1 MRVCLMTGGADTPYA
16 LGLLNALVEKG
27 IQVDFIANDEMSRA
41 KVAKDKRV
49 NCFNLRGDQN
59 PSVSTLAKLIRVLKY
74 YIKLIRYS
82 FRSEAE
88 IFHIL
93 WFNKFLV
100 FDRTLLNIYY
110 KCLGKKLVFT
120 AHNIDET
127 ERDGGGNFLTKVSL
141 KILYRLVDHVFVHTP
156 KMKSEIVD
164 KFQIEEGR
172 ATVIPFGI
180 NNTTPQSGISR
191 KEARAKVHLQA
202 QDKVL
207 LFFGLIAPYKGL
219 EFLLYAL
226 DQLRKSDPG
235 FKLIIAGQVKDCQPY
250 WRHIEDVIEKLQLQA
265 HLVRRIEFVPD
276 TDVEAIFMSAD
287 VLVLPYRFVYQS
299 GVLFLSYSFGLPVIV
314 TDVGSLRDEVEE
326 GKTGMICKPE
336 DASDLARGIREYFE
350 GDIYKHLNESMKY
363 IRARGNDR
371 YAWSRVCDATHV
383 VYQALLAKDQ
393 RTTSC

>member
-1 MRVCLMTGGADTPYA
+1 MRVCLLTGGGDTPYA
-16 LGLLNALVEKG
+16 LGLLHALAAKG

-41 KVAKDKRV
+41 DIANHKNV
-49 NCFNLRGDQN
+49 NCLNLRGDQN
-59 PSVSTLAKLIRVLKY
+59 PSVGRVAKIARVLRY
-74 YIKLIRYS
+74 YGRLFKYS
-82 FRSEAE
+82 FTSEAAV
-88 IFHIL
+88 FHIL

-127 ERDGGGNFLTKVSL
+127 ERDGGGNVLAKVSL

-156 KMKSEIVD
+156 KMKSELIG
-164 KFQIEEGR
+164 KFKIEEGR

-191 KEARAKVHLQA
+191 AEARAKVHLQA

-219 EFLLYAL
+219 EFLLDAL
-226 DQLRKSDPG
+226 DQLRKTDPT

-250 WRHIEDVIEKLQLQA
+250 WRHIEGIIEKLQLQA
-265 HLVRRIEFVPD
+265 NLIRRIEFVPD

-326 GKTGMICKPE
+326 GKTGMVCKPE
-336 DASDLARGIREYFE
+336 DASDLARVIREYFE
-350 GDIYKHLNESMKY
+350 GDIYKNLNESMKY

-393 RTTSC
+393 RATSC